1 MRLSLVTNWSLYHME
16 AGGDVNIG
24 GSKAGYANSGVE
36 NMDDNVSGDQKM
48 CSPTIADS
56 GYHSDSS
63 TSRASSQSSPDAEN
77 SQRKENCEGEA
88 SGDEI
93 AQNDGPKRDEVPI
106 DPLVSPASDVEE
118 DIHNTS
124 QRMTENDEKDCDSSR
139 SSSPEDNEESETG
152 NAERL
157 MNCPYCERSYK
168 RLTSLRE
175 HVKRRHEVNNFSCPQ
190 CNYCFAF
197 KSQLERHMSTHMPGR
212 DQVCGVCNR
221 AFADIYRLQRH
232 MLIHASGNRRFPCG
246 ECGKAFKYKHH
257 LKEHLRIHSGEK
269 PYECPTCRKR
279 FSHSGSYSSH
289 ISSKKCS
296 PIKDLPSMVPKDS
309 AAPVKIVNGEMS
321 PSLLSGKNKFHLG
334 LQQGEPVSES
344 YMTPLSIA
352 IPRPDA
358 FDEKMGSDGTLP
370 PTTPPND
377 AVKKVLQMVNATVS
391 KQQQEKQHTDI
402 SKLKKTK
409 HVPQETPVVASPYE
423 IKSFNN
429 NKKSSNSS
437 SSSNMS
443 MVSPSSK
450 SESNG
455 ETEGKEVVYVNGNG
469 IHNVDKSYDIV
480 GYTLQKVHEA
490 QAMAKCL
497 ESHHPGRDQIATR
510 ATLQELVY
518 PLLRKGYPISGIHS
532 SDSPNE
538 TITSITHSKL
548 SPLPFTS
555 SAAASHLEFSL
566 RRGAETVQYNGEE
579 LTLPITQNDG
589 KPCCKYCRRE
599 FESPIDA
606 HQHERYLCDLNADVL
621 KMKLLKSN
629 ANQNLNKY
637 FELQRELV
645 ASMEKTGG
653 GLSPSSS
660 SPQVSPVSERNEE
673 SNNIFKDS
681 DDMIRVDEDDD
692 VASTEQ
698 QLKTDQ
704 SKETVRPP
712 PLSPCYSETHITNA
726 QEQALR
732 AFYAMQ
738 AAPSTDGL
746 SKIAS
751 ALNLNMTVVEE
762 WFEKTRKCEESGT
775 DPSLRGLGL
784 VSNSPRGAPPVE
796 QEESLPSP
804 GGKDEDDID
813 VVERHETDSNTEHEE
828 EPPSPKEKES
838 SKPPPFSVAHLISP
852 DTPMSKSK
860 RESQRQRTQ
869 QHASPTSCV
878 LPKCDQQR
886 RHHDSPLDLTKS
898 RDGEPLGRGLHPKLI
913 YGVNYP
919 ALYHPGYMLPL
930 YAPDAYSM
938 AQLSMET
945 SIKAQSKV
953 SAEESIP
960 NRGLKRLSYV
970 PVGCEMGAKRA
981 KVGYGMDYP
990 MAIPPLGGSLPGTDF
1005 YQALATASYLQA
1017 ATSGGPPL
1025 PYYGFPFSHG
1035 SHLPPNGRTSQPP
1048 STSNAME
1055 SLINSHHDMLEQPG
1069 GQSAESMDKNGKAGS
1084 GLYTCSMCPKTFQ
1097 KHSSLLRHVYEHSGK
1112 RPHEC
1117 EVCGK
1122 AFKHKHHLMEHQR
1135 LHSGEKPYQCN
1146 RCFKKFSH
1154 SGSYSQH
1161 MNHRYSY
1168 CRRGIVGPVCK
1179 GDKFKKNVDGDKEK
1193 DMISKKPE
1201 MQNSVASD
1209 K

>member
-1 MRLSLVTNWSLYHME
+1 ME
-16 AGGDVNIG
+16 GKYLDA
-24 GSKAGYANSGVE
+24 
-36 NMDDNVSGDQKM
+36 VSGDQKI
-48 CSPTIADS
+48 CSPTIPDS

-63 TSRASSQSSPDAEN
+63 TSRASSQSTS
-77 SQRKENCEGEA
+77 EGEHIHMEE
-88 SGDEI
+88 GKEETDESLERSTVLQ
-93 AQNDGPKRDEVPI
+93 AGGPT
-106 DPLVSPASDVEE
+106 LVSPASDVEE
-118 DIHNTS
+118 DLTNTS
-124 QRMTENDEKDCDSSR
+124 ERMENEDKDCDSSR
-139 SSSPEDNEESETG
+139 SSSPEDNEESETSHI
-152 NAERL
+152 ERL

-321 PSLLSGKNKFHLG
+321 PSVLPGKSRFHVSLPK
-334 LQQGEPVSES
+334 EPLPES
-344 YMTPLSIA
+344 YMTPLSIT
-352 IPRPDA
+352 IPRTDT
-358 FDEKMGSDGTLP
+358 FESEKISSGGTLP

-409 HVPQETPVVASPYE
+409 HIPQETPVVASPYE
-423 IKSFNN
+423 LKSFSR
-429 NKKSSNSS
+429 KSSTIPL
-437 SSSNMS
+437 
-443 MVSPSSK
+443 VSPTSK
-450 SESNG
+450 SEGNAEG
-455 ETEGKEVVYVNGNG
+455 DGKEVVYVNGNG

-497 ESHHPGRDQIATR
+497 ESHHPGRDSVTNKAV
-510 ATLQELVY
+510 LQELVY
-518 PLLRKGYPISGIHS
+518 PLLRKGFPVSGLSSPTSKHDIISSTSNSTAVAS
-532 SDSPNE
+532 SFLDFTLQQVTESESYSTEELNLPV
-538 TITSITHSKL
+538 THS
-548 SPLPFTS
+548 
-555 SAAASHLEFSL
+555 
-566 RRGAETVQYNGEE
+566 
-579 LTLPITQNDG
+579 DG
-589 KPCCKYCRRE
+589 NPCCKYCRRE

-645 ASMEKTGG
+645 ASMEKTSNQ
-653 GLSPSSS
+653 SPGSSEEQF
-660 SPQVSPVSERNEE
+660 SPNHSNTNTNVSQDCSDYPE
-673 SNNIFKDS
+673 SPLQKQ
-681 DDMIRVDEDDD
+681 MEDNM
-692 VASTEQ
+692 SPNFENQ
-698 QLKTDQ
+698 KL
-704 SKETVRPP
+704 ENMP
-712 PLSPCYSETHITNA
+712 PLPETSQQSCNTEITTA

-738 AAPSTDGL
+738 AAPSSDGL

-751 ALNLNMTVVEE
+751 ALNLSLRSVGN
-762 WFEKTRKCEESGT
+762 WFEKTRQSEENGS

-784 VSNSPRGAPPVE
+784 VSSGSPKNERY
-796 QEESLPSP
+796 EEKMSCPTT
-804 GGKDEDDID
+804 D
-813 VVERHETDSNTEHEE
+813 VKESTSSADNDRLAKKKEE
-828 EPPSPKEKES
+828 YECKSRKEKEAA
-838 SKPPPFSVAHLISP
+838 KPPPFSVAHLISP
-852 DTPMSKSK
+852 DTPLSKSK
-860 RESQRQRTQ
+860 RDIRRQKLQ
-869 QHASPTSCV
+869 QSNCLSPNSNNICSSSNS
-878 LPKCDQQR
+878 L
-886 RHHDSPLDLTKS
+886 RHESPLDLTKS
-898 RDGEPLGRGLHPKLI
+898 TDRETFARGIPPKLI

-919 ALYHPGYMLPL
+919 ALYHPGYMLPI
-930 YAPDAYSM
+930 YAPEAYGI
-938 AQLSMET
+938 AQMTMENT
-945 SIKAQSKV
+945 LKAQNKV
-953 SAEESIP
+953 SPDEN
-960 NRGLKRLSYV
+960 NRGVKRLPYV
-970 PVGCEMGAKRA
+970 PVSCEIGAKRQ
-981 KVGYGMDYP
+981 KTGYGMDYSL
-990 MAIPPLGGSLPGTDF
+990 AVPPLGPSLPGPEF

-1017 ATSGGPPL
+1017 ASAGGSTL
-1025 PYYGFPFSHG
+1025 PYYGFAFPHG
-1035 SHLPPNGRTSQPP
+1035 GHLAAANGRSSHPRN
-1048 STSNAME
+1048 SNDAMD
-1055 SLINSHHDMLEQPG
+1055 SLINSSHHEMIDQASVQPG
-1069 GQSAESMDKNGKAGS
+1069 DSIDKVGKAGN

-1179 GDKFKKNVDGDKEK
+1179 GDKFKRNNDSNSGDKSNEIHDLK
-1193 DMISKKPE
+1193 SQDSSSQEQSSSLLCKNMSSLPE
-1201 MQNSVASD
+1201 AAETS
-1209 K
+1209 

>member
-1 MRLSLVTNWSLYHME
+1 MHPFS
-16 AGGDVNIG
+16 
-24 GSKAGYANSGVE
+24 
-36 NMDDNVSGDQKM
+36 
-48 CSPTIADS
+48 
-56 GYHSDSS
+56 
-63 TSRASSQSSPDAEN
+63 
-77 SQRKENCEGEA
+77 
-88 SGDEI
+88 
-93 AQNDGPKRDEVPI
+93 
-106 DPLVSPASDVEE
+106 
-118 DIHNTS
+118 
-124 QRMTENDEKDCDSSR
+124 
-139 SSSPEDNEESETG
+139 EDNEESETG

-321 PSLLSGKNKFHLG
+321 PSLLPGKSKFHIG
-334 LQQGEPVSES
+334 LPQEKLSES
-344 YMTPLSIA
+344 YMTPLSIT

-358 FDEKMGSDGTLP
+358 FDEKLGSDGTVP
-370 PTTPPND
+370 PTSPPND

-409 HVPQETPVVASPYE
+409 HVPQDTPVVASPYE
-423 IKSFNN
+423 IKSF
-429 NKKSSNSS
+429 SSRKS
-437 SSSNMS
+437 SSSNIP

-450 SESNG
+450 SESNC

-497 ESHHPGRDQIATR
+497 ESHHPGRDHVSSR
-510 ATLQELVY
+510 NSLQELVY
-518 PLLRKGYPISGIHS
+518 PLLRKGYPIPGVHTS
-532 SDSPNE
+532 SESPNE
-538 TITSITHSKL
+538 IITSLAHSKL
-548 SPLPFTS
+548 SPPPFTS
-555 SAAASHLEFSL
+555 SAGSHLEFSL
-566 RRGAETVQYNGEE
+566 SRASESVQYNGEE
-579 LTLPITQNDG
+579 LTLPLSQSDG

-645 ASMEKTGG
+645 ASMEKTSE
-653 GLSPSSS
+653 LSPSSSS
-660 SPQVSPVSERNEE
+660 SPQVSPSSEVDVSPSEVIQDSNDANVTNGEEEVIKESEPPRDERKENAEPE
-673 SNNIFKDS
+673 HSPTVNSDS
-681 DDMIRVDEDDD
+681 D
-692 VASTEQ
+692 
-698 QLKTDQ
+698 
-704 SKETVRPP
+704 
-712 PLSPCYSETHITNA
+712 ITKA

-738 AAPSTDGL
+738 ATPSIDGL

-751 ALNLNMTVVEE
+751 ALNLKLTVVEE
-762 WFEKTRKCEESGT
+762 WFEKTRECEENGS

-784 VSNSPRGAPPVE
+784 VSNSPQEDTPVE
-796 QEESLPSP
+796 PPSAPSP
-804 GGKDEDDID
+804 RKASDENSVVEQRKVESHDEEDD
-813 VVERHETDSNTEHEE
+813 E
-828 EPPSPKEKES
+828 EPISPKEKPS

-852 DTPMSKSK
+852 DTPISKSK

-869 QHASPTSCV
+869 QHASPSSHN
-878 LPKCDQQR
+878 LSKCDQQR
-886 RHHDSPLDLTKS
+886 RHDSPLDLTKS
-898 RDGEPLGRGLHPKLI
+898 REGDPLGRGGVHPKLI

-938 AQLSMET
+938 AQLSMEN
-945 SIKAQSKV
+945 SMKAQTK
-953 SAEESIP
+953 AANTEESIP
-960 NRGLKRLSYV
+960 SRGFKRLSYV
-970 PVGCEMGAKRA
+970 PVGCDLGTKRA
-981 KVGYGMDYP
+981 KVGFGMDYP
-990 MAIPPLGGSLPGTDF
+990 LAMPPLGGSLPGTDF

-1017 ATSGGPPL
+1017 ATSGGPSL
-1025 PYYGFPFSHG
+1025 PYYGFPFPHS
-1035 SHLPPNGRTSQPP
+1035 SHLPPNGRPAQPP
-1048 STSNAME
+1048 S
-1055 SLINSHHDMLEQPG
+1055 
-1069 GQSAESMDKNGKAGS
+1069 
-1084 GLYTCSMCPKTFQ
+1084 
-1097 KHSSLLRHVYEHSGK
+1097 SSK
-1112 RPHEC
+1112 
-1117 EVCGK
+1117 
-1122 AFKHKHHLMEHQR
+1122 
-1135 LHSGEKPYQCN
+1135 
-1146 RCFKKFSH
+1146 
-1154 SGSYSQH
+1154 
-1161 MNHRYSY
+1161 Y
-1168 CRRGIVGPVCK
+1168 CK
-1179 GDKFKKNVDGDKEK
+1179 YK
-1193 DMISKKPE
+1193 
-1201 MQNSVASD
+1201 
-1209 K
+1209 